1 MAVRT
6 TAAHKPSIERQ
17 FYFDIYPA
25 PQNICHAS
33 YATNTKVLPVFAS
46 PRKLPAYSTATN
58 EAMENIPLIPTLH
71 KFSSEDLT
79 TDSDAKWDS
88 QSTDLIAA
96 RVPVQHTKRLEWFLA
111 IIAGQ
116 ALLLAFSWGFFA
128 IVSARGQ
135 VPLPLTLAEIVQ
147 LHPQSTTYVVTF
159 LATALSTFSSYLF
172 SQAIRHAI
180 LVHLMKP
187 MALSTLEFGMRIST
201 SSLIFERRELKW
213 VAVAAVLSM
222 ATLNQTASWTSL
234 LTPVNIVV
242 PTPLEGTEID
252 FSSSAFSAQFSQLWP
267 TLIDYRESF
276 ICAGATSASSQ
287 TGYPALLDFNG
298 WAHNISTH
306 GIFPMVF
313 VDSAEKPKIAQL
325 VTSNTEP
332 LPPFWISSNASMSQQ
347 GLTATVSC
355 QPETLDEN
363 SDPPLERFAQTEQL
377 EQLALYNQTSL
388 YTILWATTTCQGETV
403 FSDTQLSFTNDTMFV
418 SLCPD
423 PESGPATIIV
433 RNPTTVQMAVIIDG
447 GLDSTYYSGMGT
459 MVCTV
464 TPQIQNMT
472 VTYTGWQLIST
483 QPDTA
488 YPPVDAGVVGSAALY
503 GLKVAFE
510 YGQSQSR
517 NSIGDAIW
525 EIYREQ
531 AQTVEISLS
540 MLWEAYITG
549 VVEFVGTASKQN
561 FWDHYSTVGGNP
573 PVRAINGKLLTPTLG
588 WEYTTTTMAAL
599 IPSTFVAIASILI
612 VLFAQLRN
620 RGIPIRQAD
629 FNPND
634 PILLMAAAS
643 AGGIPDTFFG
653 LAQDDVK
660 KARGKRVKLS
670 EIGGRDGFSQV

>member
-1 MAVRT
+1 MHRA
-6 TAAHKPSIERQ
+6 PNSILILLLLLKTSILATQAMQR
-17 FYFDIYPA
+17 A
-25 PQNICHAS
+25 PN
-33 YATNTKVLPVFAS
+33 
-46 PRKLPAYSTATN
+46 PRKLPVYSTATN
-58 EAMENIPLIPTLH
+58 ETMENIPLIPSLH

-88 QSTDLIAA
+88 KSTNLVAA
-96 RVPVQHTKRLEWFLA
+96 RVPAQYTKRLEWFLA

-116 ALLLAFSWGFFA
+116 AFLLAFSWGFFA

-180 LVHLMKP
+180 LVYLMQP
-187 MALSTLEFGMRIST
+187 MALSTLEFGIRIST
-201 SSLIFERRELKW
+201 SSFIFVRRALKW
-213 VAVAAVLSM
+213 VAVAAVVYV
-222 ATLNQTASWTSL
+222 ANLNQTASWTSR

-252 FSSSAFSAQFSQLWP
+252 FSSIDS
-267 TLIDYRESF
+267 TLISTIDTS
-276 ICAGATSASSQ
+276 GAMSASSQ
-287 TGYPALLDFNG
+287 TGYPALLDFDG
-298 WAHNISTH
+298 WTYDISTH
-306 GIFPMVF
+306 GIFPMIF

-347 GLTATVSC
+347 GLTASVSC
-355 QPETLDEN
+355 QPQTLDAN
-363 SDPPLERFAQTEQL
+363 SDPPLERFAHTEQIDL
-377 EQLALYNQTSL
+377 DNQSYL
-388 YTILWATTTCQGETV
+388 YTMLWATTTCQGKTV
-403 FSDTQLSFTNDTMFV
+403 SS
-418 SLCPD
+418 
-423 PESGPATIIV
+423 
-433 RNPTTVQMAVIIDG
+433 AVIIDG
-447 GLDSTYYSGMGT
+447 GLNSTYYEWMGT

-464 TPQIQNMT
+464 TPRIQNMT
-472 VTYTGWQLIST
+472 TIYTGQFIST

-488 YPPVDAGVVGSAALY
+488 YLPVNAGVVGSAALY
-503 GLKVAFE
+503 GLKAAFE
-510 YGQSQSR
+510 YGQSQTR

-525 EIYREQ
+525 EIHREQ
-531 AQTVEISLS
+531 AQTVEISLPT
-540 MLWEAYITG
+540 LWEAYITG
-549 VVEFVGTASKQN
+549 VVEFVGTASKQ
-561 FWDHYSTVGGNP
+561 WLSDYYSTAGGNP
-573 PVRAINGKLLTPTLG
+573 PVRAINGKLFLLTLG
-588 WEYTTTTMAAL
+588 WEYTTSTLITVAAL
-599 IPSTFVAIASILI
+599 IPSTFVAVASILI

-629 FNPND
+629 FDPND

-643 AGGIPDTFFG
+643 AGGVPDTFCG